1 MLERL
6 IDVPYFSFDCETTPK
21 DRTLTKKTEIKEA
34 SLHFKKNDVV
44 CISFAYPGGSF
55 VMTKSQI
62 LNEID
67 TFKILML
74 DRNMRKIGH
83 NLKFDCK
90 TITQC
95 FGVPVYGFLAD
106 TMIMAHLVDETGSHG
121 LKDLAVR
128 YLGVSAPLTYETQT
142 DLLAY
147 CQKDSEMTL
156 ALYEILRKK
165 LIAENLLNCLLLEMK
180 TLHVMY
186 KAEVRGVNTDIEYL
200 KRLYTKYSGYR
211 DKIEKLVFKRVK
223 ETLSETFS
231 DAEINQAYLEYEAM
245 SKKDKK
251 SKEFMLNLMTKGEF
265 NIDSPKQL
273 AEVMFSHMGLPS
285 GDTKSTDK
293 KVMADLSF
301 QGFRFAD
308 YIQSYKNWAKLCEH
322 IQKIIDSTI
331 DGKIHA
337 NFSTRGT
344 ETGRFSCSNPNLQQ
358 IPSKTKAAI
367 RLRNAFYGDL
377 VVADYSNVELRLLAH
392 FTGDRKLLEVY
403 RPGGIGD
410 LHEAVSRELGVDR
423 RIAKAINFGISYG
436 MGSKKLAA
444 ELRIP
449 QDQAKQYID
458 HWYNT
463 YPEVK
468 KWKTMIERTIVK
480 YGYIS
485 CMGGTRRRF
494 DVKPYLYNYGS
505 EVKIKP
511 SCMKDYYSAIREGIN
526 FVIQGSSAHITKL
539 AINALAD
546 EKIVLQVHDEIVIV
560 DPKRTV
566 EQIEKILSGVVQ
578 CKCPIIAEVSRVK
591 NWGEA
596 K

>member
-6 IDVPYFSFDCETTPK
+6 LDAPYYSLDCETCPK
-21 DRTLTKKTEIKEA
+21 DKTFTKKAEIKEA
-34 SLHFKKNDVV
+34 ALHFKKNDII

-62 LNEID
+62 LSEID
-67 TFKILML
+67 TFKKLML
-74 DRNMRKIGH
+74 DRNMKKIGH
-83 NLKFDCK
+83 NLKFDVK
-90 TITQC
+90 TITEC
-95 FGVPVYGFLAD
+95 FQVPVYGFLAD
-106 TMIMAHLVDETGSHG
+106 TAIMAHLLDETGSHK
-121 LKDLAVR
+121 LKDLALR
-128 YLGVSAPLTYETQT
+128 YLGIQMEKYEEQT

-147 CQKDSEMTL
+147 CKKDSEATL
-156 ALYEILRKK
+156 ALYELFMKK
-165 LIAENLLNCLLLEMK
+165 LIAENLHICLLTEMK
-180 TLHVMY
+180 VLHVMY
-186 KAEVRGVNTDIEYL
+186 KAEVRGIEVNTEYL
-200 KRLYTKYSGYR
+200 IALYDKYSKHR
-211 DKIEKLVFKRVK
+211 DKIEKLVFKQVK
-223 ETLSETFS
+223 KVIDETFTS
-231 DAEINQAYLEYEAM
+231 AELNQEFLAYEAM

-251 SKEFMLNLMTKGEF
+251 SKEFMIKLMSSGEF

-273 AEVMFSHMGLPS
+273 AEVMYSHMGLPA
-285 GDTKSTDK
+285 GETLSTDK
-293 KVMADLSF
+293 RAMSDLSF

-308 YIQSYKNWAKLCEH
+308 YIQAYKNWAKLCEH

-377 VVADYSNVELRLLAH
+377 IVADYSNVELRLLAH

-444 ELRIP
+444 ELRITP
-449 QDQAKQYID
+449 EQAKQYID

-463 YPEVK
+463 YTEVK
-468 KWKTMIERTIVK
+468 KWKAMIERTICK

-485 CMGGTRRRF
+485 CMGGTKRRF

-546 EKIVLQVHDEIVIV
+546 ERIVLQVHDEIVISN
-560 DPKRTV
+560 PKRSV
-566 EQIEKILSGVVQ
+566 EEIQQILSSVVS
-578 CKCPIIAEVSRVK
+578 CKCPITAEVKRVK